1 MSASKVYFTD
11 MRCPVGTG
19 LLDKLKKLIEKAGI
33 DSIDMD
39 SKFVAIKIHS
49 ALPALL
55 HGKAPI
61 ADGMPRPPPR
71 RKTASRP

>member
-1 MSASKVYFTD
+1 MSASKAYFTD

-39 SKFVAIKIHS
+39 SKFVAIKIHFGEPATCPS
-49 ALPALL
+49 CVPTLPRWW
-55 HGKAPI
+55 PT
-61 ADGMPRPPPR
+61 R
-71 RKTASRP
+71 